1 MADVISRSRVVLFS
15 LIVTASACASPG
27 TPDPLTIATSALGR
41 EGTLVRQ
48 QVARFAALHPEMAIE
63 VRSAPDEADT
73 RHQLYVHWLN
83 VYATEPDVLQLDVV
97 WTAEF
102 AAAGWI
108 LALDSFQP
116 DTGAFFPAS
125 IAANTWSGRLFAL
138 PWFIDV
144 GMLYWRTDLAA
155 AAPTDFATLSR
166 EASQPGPPS
175 GFVWQ
180 GARYEGLVTVFL
192 EHLGGFGGRILDDD
206 GRVVVDS
213 EAGVRALT
221 YMRDGIHRNGS
232 VPGDVLSWQEEH
244 TRFAFQNGRARF
256 MRNWPYA
263 VPLLNDP
270 SQSAVAGRFAVAPMP
285 ASPGGTSTAALG
297 GSQLAV
303 NAHSRQPGQAWALIS
318 FLLEPA
324 QMIERARVVGQYPS
338 RPELYDDADLQAAL
352 PIPAADAR
360 AIVDRAVPRPVTPVY
375 SELSGILQVQLH
387 RALTEQVEPRAALS
401 LAAAEMRAL
410 LARAGL
416 DEEGRP

>member
-1 MADVISRSRVVLFS
+1 MADVNANCRVALFS
-15 LIVTASACASPG
+15 LLVTTAACASPG
-27 TPDPLTIATSALGR
+27 APDRLTIATSALGR

-48 QVARFAALHPEMAIE
+48 QVARFAALHPEMPIE

-83 VYATEPDVLQLDVV
+83 AYAAEPDVLQLDVV

-102 AAAGWI
+102 AAAGWV
-108 LALDSFQP
+108 LPLDRFRP

-125 IAANTWSGRLFAL
+125 VAANTWHGGLFAL

-155 AAPTDFATLSR
+155 RAPADFATLSS
-166 EASQPGPPS
+166 EAGQPGPPS

-192 EHLGGFGGRILDDD
+192 EHLGGFGGSILDNR

-213 EAGVRALT
+213 EPAVRALT

-232 VPGDVLSWQEEH
+232 VPGDVLSFQEEH

-270 SQSAVAGRFAVAPMP
+270 SQSAVVGRFAVAPMP
-285 ASPGGTSTAALG
+285 AAPGGTSTAALG
-297 GSQLAV
+297 GSQLAI
-303 NAHSRQPGQAWALIS
+303 NAHSRQPAQAWALIS
-318 FLLEPA
+318 YLLEPA

-338 RPELYDDADLQAAL
+338 RPSLYDDPDLQAAL

-360 AIVDRAVPRPVTPVY
+360 AIVDRSVPRPVTPVY